1 MRGKLVLAASVAAG
15 LSVVWVVAAL
25 AVQPNKGALYESNS
39 EPAVSFQVSASGKSI
54 THFQGP
60 TLFACGVIAPG
71 SARYPSHTKIS
82 HGKFTI
88 KQILPPHSK
97 DSATLT
103 GRFTAHGG
111 VTGTVKVATQCL
123 RPPNFNSGPVK
134 HKTFSWSATSEPAS
148 KTSRWCP
155 DKTRQVPKYGPFFF
169 TNVIEK
175 DTTCKTVAKAIKAGK
190 VTPQPTTAPTFSTP
204 GWTCARSMTT
214 GRYICTRRKASF
226 SWVDAG

>member
-1 MRGKLVLAASVAAG
+1 LAASVIAG

-25 AVQPNKGALYESNS
+25 AVQPNKGALYKSNS
-39 EPAVSFQVSASGKSI
+39 EPAVSFQVSVNGKSI
-54 THFQGP
+54 THFHGP

-71 SARYPSHTKIS
+71 SAQYPSHTKIS

-111 VTGTVKVATQCL
+111 VIGKVKVATQCL

-134 HKTFSWSATSEPAS
+134 HKTFTWSSTSEPAG

-155 DKTRQVPKYGPFFF
+155 DMSKRVPHFGRFNF
-169 TNVIEK
+169 TSVIEK
-175 DTTCKTVAKAIKAGK
+175 NTRCETVAKAIKAGK
-190 VTPQPTTAPTFSTP
+190 VTPQTSAPPVFSTP
-204 GWTCARSMTT
+204 GWKCTRSTTT
-214 GRYICTRRKASF
+214 GRDLCNRRKASF
-226 SWVDAG
+226 SWLNGI